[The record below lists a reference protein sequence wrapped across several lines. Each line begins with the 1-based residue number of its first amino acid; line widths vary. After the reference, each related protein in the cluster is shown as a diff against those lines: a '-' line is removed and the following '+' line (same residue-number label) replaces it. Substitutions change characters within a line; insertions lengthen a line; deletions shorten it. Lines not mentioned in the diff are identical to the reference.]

1 MKKDT
6 VWKSYLADS
15 SRFADLVNGIL
26 FHGIRTVTAEDITE
40 ADTQTGYSG
49 QPRDRRKRGTKL
61 RDTVRRVRFRDNYV
75 RIGMECE
82 EYPDYSMPL
91 RDLGYTVGEYEKQA
105 ADIRREVKK
114 ELPGL
119 HGGERMYRFKK
130 DSRIRPSVS
139 VVLYFGRE
147 EWDGPHTLYDM
158 TDFTDLPQEIRHAMQ
173 DYRMQLVNVRRLE
186 DTGMFQ
192 TDVRQ
197 VFDFIRYSENKTAL
211 KKLVMEDPYYQA
223 VEADAWE
230 VIVQY
235 AKVGNLV
242 KAEEYYREDG
252 KIDMCT
258 AIRELMEDE
267 RREGFAEGEKSG
279 EERGRKIGEERG
291 RKIGEKQGR
300 KIGKERTEQRLIRN
314 LARNMH
320 LTEEEAAA
328 VLGVRTEHPS
338 DPAKK

>member
-1 MKKDT
+1 MKKDM
-6 VWKSYLADS
+6 VWKAYLSDS

-26 FHGIRTVTAEDITE
+26 FHGVRTVTADDIAE
-40 ADTQTGYSG
+40 ADTQTGYAG
-49 QPRDRRKRGTKL
+49 QPRERKKRNIKI
-61 RDTVRRVRFRDNYV
+61 RDTVRRVRFHNNYV

-91 RDLGYTVGEYEKQA
+91 RDLGYTTGEYEKQA
-105 ADIRREVKK
+105 ADIRRQVKN
-114 ELPGL
+114 ELAGL

-139 VVLYFGRE
+139 VILYFGYE
-147 EWDGPHTLYDM
+147 EWDGPRTLYDM
-158 TDFTDLPQEIRHAMQ
+158 TDFTDVPEEIRIWTQ
-173 DYRMQLVNVRRLE
+173 DYRMHLVSVRSLE
-186 DTGMFQ
+186 DTSVFQ

-197 VFDFIRYSENKTAL
+197 VFDFIRYSEDKTAL

-242 KAEEYYREDG
+242 KIEEYYGEDG

-258 AIRELMEDE
+258 AIRELLEDE
-267 RREGFAEGEKSG
+267 RREGFAEGE
-279 EERGRKIGEERG
+279 EH
-291 RKIGEKQGR
+291 GR

-314 LARNMH
+314 LAGNMH

-328 VLGVRTEHPS
+328 VLGIRREHAAS
-338 DPAKK
+338 PAAISYRREQHGKQAGNKKF

>member
-1 MKKDT
+1 MLKTEKR
-6 VWKSYLADS
+6 KQGFPA
-15 SRFADLVNGIL
+15 AP
-26 FHGIRTVTAEDITE
+26 AE
-40 ADTQTGYSG
+40 
-49 QPRDRRKRGTKL
+49 DRRKT
-61 RDTVRRVRFRDNYV
+61 
-75 RIGMECE
+75 I
-82 EYPDYSMPL
+82 
-91 RDLGYTVGEYEKQA
+91 
-105 ADIRREVKK
+105 
-114 ELPGL
+114 
-119 HGGERMYRFKK
+119 
-130 DSRIRPSVS
+130 
-139 VVLYFGRE
+139 
-147 EWDGPHTLYDM
+147 
-158 TDFTDLPQEIRHAMQ
+158 TDLPQEIRHAMQ

-279 EERGRKIGEERG
+279 EERGRKIGE
-291 RKIGEKQGR
+291 KQGR